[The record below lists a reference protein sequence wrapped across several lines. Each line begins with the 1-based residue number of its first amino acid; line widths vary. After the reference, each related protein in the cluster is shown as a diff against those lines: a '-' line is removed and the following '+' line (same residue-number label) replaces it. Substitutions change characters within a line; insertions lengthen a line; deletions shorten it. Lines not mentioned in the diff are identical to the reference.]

1 MAWRPFEPPCPTG
14 IASMRPEDP
23 TARNR
28 PRYIAALAIV
38 GTVGTIVSMVSPLIV
53 DALVRSTNLTLA
65 QAGFCASLEIGA
77 TCAGNLTAIFL
88 MRSMG
93 PRRLIG
99 AGLILMVVGNLLCYH
114 IPGFHSFA
122 AFRAGAGLG
131 SGLTNVWAGLIVQTA
146 RPQRNYAIYMAV
158 NNLAVA
164 MLGAAVPS
172 LVHWRGV
179 GAVYLCIALIPLL
192 CTAALGVLPSRAAIA
207 RADNGIRPVN
217 VAGQTAA
224 AAMQF
229 LFFFSLSIVWVFLS
243 QYGVRSHIGE
253 AALSTVVSLG
263 WLLVA
268 PLGSLAASYL
278 DGRVSAQKVL
288 FPSSLVLIG
297 VITLLSFAGDRTLF
311 SGASLLLIFLWSFMV
326 PAMMDLVARLDPGG
340 RLGTVTNLMAILGFA
355 AGPAAGSLL
364 IQSSPLG
371 ALTVV
376 SVLGFAAMILTIPL
390 AARSSALPER
400 A

>member
-1 MAWRPFEPPCPTG
+1 VIEPTRSSG
-14 IASMRPEDP
+14 VSMGPNAVTRDR
-23 TARNR
+23 AL
-28 PRYIAALAIV
+28 YILALAIV

-53 DALVRSTNLTLA
+53 DALVRSTNLTLS

-77 TCAGNLTAIFL
+77 TCLGNLAAVFL
-88 MRSMG
+88 MRSVG

-99 AGLILMVVGNLLCYH
+99 VGLILMVIGNVLCYH

-122 AFRAGAGLG
+122 TYRSCAGLG

-164 MLGAAVPS
+164 ILGAAVPS
-172 LVHWRGV
+172 LVRWQGV

-192 CTAALGVLPSRAAIA
+192 CAAFLGLLPSRAEATRIDRGVGPA
-207 RADNGIRPVN
+207 NRS
-217 VAGQTAA
+217 GQTAA
-224 AAMQF
+224 SAMQF
-229 LFFFSLSIVWVFLS
+229 FFFFGLSIVWVYLS
-243 QYGVRSHIGE
+243 QYGSRSHIGE
-253 AALSTVVSLG
+253 ASLSTVVSLG

-278 DGRVSAQKVL
+278 DRRVSARKVL

-297 VITLLSFAGDRTLF
+297 VITLLSFTDDRVLF
-311 SGASLLLIFLWSFMV
+311 SSASLLIIFLWSLMV
-326 PAMMDLVARLDPGG
+326 PPMMEMVAQLDASG

-355 AGPAAGSLL
+355 AGPAVGASL
-364 IQSSPLG
+364 IQNSPIG
-371 ALTVV
+371 ALTAV
-376 SVLGFAAMILTIPL
+376 SVLGFVAMIFTIPL
-390 AARSSALPER
+390 AAAHSSAVPEH

>member
-1 MAWRPFEPPCPTG
+1 
-14 IASMRPEDP
+14 MRPEDP
-23 TARNR
+23 TARNG

-77 TCAGNLTAIFL
+77 TCAGNLAAIFL

-192 CTAALGVLPSRAAIA
+192 CTAALGVLPSRVAVA
-207 RADNGIRPVN
+207 RADNGIRPFN
-217 VAGQTAA
+217 VSGQTAA

-243 QYGVRSHIGE
+243 QYGARSHIGE

-268 PLGSLAASYL
+268 PLGSLAASCL

-297 VITLLSFAGDRTLF
+297 AITLLSFTDDRVLF
-311 SGASLLLIFLWSFMV
+311 SSASLLLIFLWSFMV

-355 AGPAAGSLL
+355 AGPAAGALL

-376 SVLGFAAMILTIPL
+376 SVVGFAAMILTIPL